1 MIERR
6 LASCFLVPRCD
17 KTSGSSQFSRLEFT
31 VKTLIIAAI
40 LALFGFTGR
49 AYGQLTMTDL
59 KTTALDA
66 NGKPE
71 LHLLLTGIRGPTTNL
86 RIKTDTA
93 TYDFPWS
100 SKTSTADVWI
110 AVGQWNSLTLQL
122 TYAAGGRDTVTMAKV
137 ETKKQ

>member
-1 MIERR
+1 M
-6 LASCFLVPRCD
+6 
-17 KTSGSSQFSRLEFT
+17 K
-31 VKTLIIAAI
+31 KTLILAAI
-40 LALFGFTGR
+40 LALFGCTGR
-49 AYGQLTMTDL
+49 AYGQLTMIDL

-71 LHLLLTGIRGPTTNL
+71 LHLLLTGIKGPTTSL

-93 TYDFPWS
+93 TYDFTWS
-100 SKTSTADVWI
+100 SKTSTEDVWI

-137 ETKKQ
+137 ETEKQ